1 MLVPVSSHLM
11 PIIHECLC
19 IALQN
24 TEDERM
30 AEAIKEVMFQL
41 EQAEMNA
48 DGVGSV
54 RFISGFEDMRLH

>member
-1 MLVPVSSHLM
+1 MLIPISSQLM
-11 PIIHECLC
+11 PIINECLY

-41 EQAEMNA
+41 EQAEMSAENI
-48 DGVGSV
+48 GSV
-54 RFISGFEDMRLH
+54 RFLAGFEDLKLN

>member
-19 IALQN
+19 IALQSI
-24 TEDERM
+24 EDEQM
-30 AEAIKEVMFQL
+30 AAAIKEVMFQL

-54 RFISGFEDMRLH
+54 RFLAGFEDMKLH

>member
-19 IALQN
+19 IALQAI
-24 TEDERM
+24 EDEQM
-30 AEAIKEVMFQL
+30 AAAIKEVMFQL

-54 RFISGFEDMRLH
+54 RFLAGFEDMKLH

>member
-30 AEAIKEVMFQL
+30 AAAIKEVMFQL
-41 EQAEMNA
+41 EQAEMNG
-48 DGVGSV
+48 DNIGSV
-54 RFISGFEDMRLH
+54 RFLAGFEDIRLH

>member
-24 TEDERM
+24 TEDEQM
-30 AEAIKEVMFQL
+30 AAAIKEVMYQL

-48 DGVGSV
+48 DNVGSV
-54 RFISGFEDMRLH
+54 RFVAGFEDLRLH